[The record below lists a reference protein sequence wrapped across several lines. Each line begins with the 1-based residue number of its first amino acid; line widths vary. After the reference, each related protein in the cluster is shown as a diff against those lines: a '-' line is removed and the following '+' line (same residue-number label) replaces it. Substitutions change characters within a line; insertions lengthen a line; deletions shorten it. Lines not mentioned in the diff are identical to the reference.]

1 MKRELKDEGSYKR
14 LVHTVEAEDR
24 SLNEMLLEEI
34 ENIYTLLKQRPLND
48 LSKIKTRRAAK

>member
-14 LVHTVEAEDR
+14 LVHTTEPEDR